1 MTEDVLVT
9 IKGLQALEPGSED
22 EVEVI
27 VGGSYLCKNG
37 RHYIRYEEVTEGLDG
52 TTENLIKVDDQGVEV
67 IKRGLANVHMIFE
80 KDKKNIAYYETP
92 FGSLVFGIAATSIDV
107 RDSEQNLDVKVSYAL
122 DVNYQHLADCTLN
135 MTVQSKD
142 AGLHLNH

>member
-1 MTEDVLVT
+1 MTEDVLIT
-9 IKGLQALEPGSED
+9 IKGMQALEPGNED

-37 RHYIRYEEVTEGLDG
+37 RHYIRYEEVAEGLDG
-52 TTENLIKVDDQGVEV
+52 VTENLIKVDDKGVEV

-80 KDKKNIAYYETP
+80 KDKKNVAYYETP
-92 FGSLVFGIAATSIDV
+92 FGSLMFGISATNIHV
-107 RDSEQNLDVKVSYAL
+107 RDGENNLDVTVSYAL

-135 MTVQSKD
+135 MSVQPKD
-142 AGLHLNH
+142 EGFHLGS